1 MSDLKKFAHV
11 NAKIKGMYGKKMSYD
26 DYMEIIKQSNLE
38 GIVIKLKEKFEF
50 LRNLSENNVI
60 REEIEVFLKMD
71 LINDVIKIEK
81 VLDDNSRKILKL
93 YMEKYKIEYIKNR
106 YMYLMLGKKQE
117 INKIRNLSE
126 LYKEIDELDSCRN
139 LQEFFEFI
147 KYTEYNEIFSKYSNE
162 YFGPENKSLFKLENE
177 LERMYFENLYKDIK
191 KTKENSVKDII
202 GKQIDLYNVLWI
214 YRSQKYY
221 GFSSEI
227 KENLIQVNYK
237 LTKQEIDRL
246 LSGQNYEEVLGNNIY
261 TKVLNFE
268 GNLEEKIIKYLN
280 ALYIRKFKNDMF
292 DISMVISY
300 IELKEQQIKNIINI
314 IEGVRYDINRQDIQ
328 KKIIY

>member
-11 NAKIKGMYGKKMSYD
+11 NAKIKGMYSKKMSYD
-26 DYMEIIKQSNLE
+26 DYMEIIKQSSLE
-38 GIVIKLKEKFEF
+38 GIVINLKEKFEY
-50 LRNLSENNVI
+50 LRGLSENDVS
-60 REEIEVFLKMD
+60 REEIEVLLKMD
-71 LINDVIKIEK
+71 LINDVVKIEK

-93 YMEKYKIEYIKNR
+93 YMEKYRIEYIKNR

-126 LYKEIDELDSCRN
+126 LYSEIDELDSCRN
-139 LQEFFEFI
+139 LQEFFDFI
-147 KYTEYNEIFSKYSNE
+147 KDTKYNQIFLKYSNE
-162 YFGPENKSLFKLENE
+162 YFGPENKSLFKLENR
-177 LERMYFENLYKDIK
+177 LERMYFEELYKEIK
-191 KTKENSVKDII
+191 KIKGCSIKDIV

-214 YRSQKYY
+214 YRSQRYY
-221 GFSSEI
+221 GFSNEI
-227 KENLIQVNYK
+227 KDNLIKANYK
-237 LTKQEIDRL
+237 LSQDEINQL
-246 LSGQNYEEVLGNNIY
+246 LSGQYYEEILGNNIY
-261 TKVLNFE
+261 ASVLKFD

-328 KKIIY
+328 KKIIC

>member
-11 NAKIKGMYGKKMSYD
+11 NAKIKGMYGKKINND
-26 DYMEIIKQSNLE
+26 EYMELIKQTDLE
-38 GIVIKLKEKFEF
+38 GIAIILKEKFDY
-50 LRNLSENNVI
+50 LKNLDENEPK
-60 REEIEVFLKMD
+60 REQIELLLKMD
-71 LINDVIKIEK
+71 LVNDVVKIEK
-81 VLDDNSRKILKL
+81 VLDDNSKRILKL

-246 LSGQNYEEVLGNNIY
+246 LSGQNYVEILEKNIY
-261 TKVLNFE
+261 KNVLKYE
-268 GNLEEKIIKYLN
+268 GNLEEKIKKYLN
-280 ALYIRKFKNDMF
+280 ALYIKKLKTDMF
-292 DISMVISY
+292 DISIVMSY
-300 IELKEQQIKNIINI
+300 VELKQQQIKNIINI

>member
-126 LYKEIDELDSCRN
+126 LYNEIDELDSCRN
-139 LQEFFEFI
+139 LQEFFDFI
-147 KYTEYNEIFSKYSNE
+147 KDTKYNEIFLKYSNE
-162 YFGPENKSLFKLENE
+162 YFGPENKSLFKLENK
-177 LERMYFENLYKDIK
+177 LERMYFEDLYKNIK
-191 KTKENSVKDII
+191 KLNENNVKDIV
-202 GKQIDLYNVLWI
+202 GRQIDLFNVLWI

-221 GFSSEI
+221 GFSNEI
-227 KENLIQVNYK
+227 RENLIQVNYK
-237 LTKQEIDRL
+237 LSQDEINQL
-246 LSGQNYEEVLGNNIY
+246 LSGQHYEEVLGNNIY

>member
-11 NAKIKGMYGKKMSYD
+11 NAKIKGMYSKKMSYD
-26 DYMEIIKQSNLE
+26 DYMEIIKQNSLE
-38 GIVIKLKEKFEF
+38 GIVVNLKEKFEY
-50 LRNLSENNVI
+50 LKYLPEDNAI
-60 REEIEVFLKMD
+60 REEIEVLLKMD

-81 VLDDNSRKILKL
+81 ILDNNSRKILKL

-126 LYKEIDELDSCRN
+126 LYSEIDELDSCRN
-139 LQEFFEFI
+139 LQEFFDFI
-147 KYTEYNEIFSKYSNE
+147 KDTKYNEIFLQYSNE
-162 YFGPENKSLFKLENE
+162 YFGPENKSLFKLENR
-177 LERMYFENLYKDIK
+177 LERMYFEDLYKDIK
-191 KTKENSVKDII
+191 KMKESNVKDIV

-214 YRSQKYY
+214 YRSQRYY
-221 GFSSEI
+221 GFSNEI
-227 KENLIQVNYK
+227 KDNLIQANYK
-237 LTKQEIDRL
+237 LSKDEINQL
-246 LSGQNYEEVLGNNIY
+246 LSGQHYEEILENSIYASVLRY
-261 TKVLNFE
+261 D

-280 ALYIRKFKNDMF
+280 TLYIRKFKNDMF

-300 IELKEQQIKNIINI
+300 IELKEQQIKSIINI

-328 KKIIY
+328 KKIIC

>member
-11 NAKIKGMYGKKMSYD
+11 NAKIKGMYGKKINND
-26 DYMEIIKQSNLE
+26 EYMELIKQTDLE
-38 GIVIKLKEKFEF
+38 GIAIILKEKFDY
-50 LRNLSENNVI
+50 LKNLDENEPK
-60 REEIEVFLKMD
+60 REQIELLLKMD
-71 LINDVIKIEK
+71 LVNDVVKIEK
-81 VLDDNSRKILKL
+81 VLDDNSKRILKL

-147 KYTEYNEIFSKYSNE
+147 KDIKYNKIFLKYNSV

-177 LERMYFENLYKDIK
+177 LEKIYFEDLYKDIK
-191 KTKENSVKDII
+191 KMKENNVRDII
-202 GKQIDLYNVLWI
+202 GKQIDLFNVLWI

-221 GFSSEI
+221 GYSSEI

-237 LTKQEIDRL
+237 LDEKEINEL
-246 LSGQNYEEVLGNNIY
+246 LSGKNYQDVLKKTIY
-261 TKVLNFE
+261 VKVIEFE

-280 ALYIRKFKNDMF
+280 TLYIKKFKTDMF
-292 DISMVISY
+292 DMSMVISY

-314 IEGVRYDINRQDIQ
+314 IEGVRYDMNRQDIQ
-328 KKIIY
+328 KKIVY

>member
-93 YMEKYKIEYIKNR
+93 YMEKYIIEYIKNR

-126 LYKEIDELDSCRN
+126 LYNEIDELDSCRN
-139 LQEFFEFI
+139 LQEFFDFI
-147 KYTEYNEIFSKYSNE
+147 KDTKYNEIFLKYSNE
-162 YFGPENKSLFKLENE
+162 YFGPENKSLFKLENK
-177 LERMYFENLYKDIK
+177 LERMYFEDLYKNIK
-191 KTKENSVKDII
+191 KLNANNVKDIV
-202 GKQIDLYNVLWI
+202 GRQIDLFNVLWI

-221 GFSSEI
+221 GFSNEI
-227 KENLIQVNYK
+227 RENLIQVNYK
-237 LTKQEIDRL
+237 LSQDEINQL
-246 LSGQNYEEVLGNNIY
+246 LSGQHYEEVLGNNIY